1 MTFMKKEKSVG
12 GGDLEKIA
20 LLESLVTPGP
30 FHYIDIHF
38 ARLVCRLAG
47 EVGCWPLFLAALL
60 TSYAVNRRRQICL
73 PLRELPAELS
83 EWLMTD
89 NGSELNPESAT
100 RLAELVWPPNWE
112 DELSAHAGVASPENA
127 ALRQHLLVLDD
138 GRLYLQR
145 YWDYERRL
153 ARMINERLKAP
164 AFDFPDP
171 VKSLSV
177 VAPRF
182 AGESGVVD
190 VEVNV
195 EVNADVDVN
204 VDCALSSFNFQTAA
218 VCAGLRN
225 RFTIISGGPGC
236 GKTSV
241 VAAVAALWLESRPQD
256 RIVLC
261 APTGLAQARLHQALL
276 DEIAFLN
283 CTKEVKDELLKLS
296 AATIHRL
303 LGYRPG
309 CGFRYHAENRL
320 PVNLLI
326 VDEASMV
333 PLWIMTSLFA
343 ALPDACAVI
352 LLGDKNQLASVE
364 AGAVLGDLCSS
375 GSENCFSAAFF
386 NDVVRLTMEPAPVG
400 GSATAEKSF
409 LDDHIIELKK
419 SFRFAPDGGIAR
431 LQRAIMAPAAA
442 NKVDLEQLCA
452 HDPSGEVGMHRLPGA
467 GPAFE
472 AFLFQQMARL
482 EVEINGRMVP
492 VKSYYEVDDL
502 ATAFA
507 IFQAFRI
514 LSPLR
519 RGRFGVDNLNRLLPQ
534 ALGLQANRQYYRGR
548 PLMITRNAPQ
558 LNLYNG
564 DIGLVW
570 PDAAGLL
577 KVWFRRADGSFADFL
592 PQRLPNHESAFAVT
606 VHKAQGSG
614 FQRVLLLWPGAD
626 NPLLTREMLY
636 TAVTR
641 AAKRIEIWLPGAAA
655 SGRSGKAS
663 LAATLAASLT
673 AACRRR
679 VERSSGLLKTL
690 QEMR

>member
-1 MTFMKKEKSVG
+1 MEMEKLA

-38 ARLVCRLAG
+38 ARLVCRLVG
-47 EVGCWPLFLAALL
+47 DEGCWPLFLAALL

-73 PLRELPAELS
+73 PLRELPSKLS
-83 EWLMTD
+83 EWLLAD

-112 DELSAHAGVASPENA
+112 IELSAHVGVASPENA
-127 ALRQHLLVLDD
+127 ALLQHLLVLDD

-145 YWDYERRL
+145 YWDYEQRL
-153 ARMINERLKAP
+153 ARMINERLQAP
-164 AFDFPDP
+164 AFAFLDPD
-171 VKSLSV
+171 KSLGV

-182 AGESGVVD
+182 AGESGVV
-190 VEVNV
+190 
-195 EVNADVDVN
+195 NADVDVSG
-204 VDCALSSFNFQTAA
+204 VPPSFNFQTAA

-225 RFTIISGGPGC
+225 HFTIISGGPGC

-241 VAAVAALWLESRPQD
+241 VAAVAALWLESRPKD

-261 APTGLAQARLHQALL
+261 APTGLAQARLYQALL
-276 DEIAFLN
+276 DEIDFLD
-283 CTKEVKDELLKLS
+283 CTKQVKDELLKLS

-309 CGFRYHAENRL
+309 RGFRYHGENRL
-320 PVNLLI
+320 PVDLLI

-375 GSENCFSAAFF
+375 GSENRFSAAFLS
-386 NDVVRLTMEPAPVG
+386 DVARLTMRADG
-400 GSATAEKSF
+400 MSAASEKGL

-419 SFRFAPDGGIAR
+419 SYRFAPDGGIAR

-442 NKVDLEQLCA
+442 NNVDLEQLCA
-452 HDPSGEVGMHRLPGA
+452 YDPSGEVGMHRLPGE
-467 GPAFE
+467 GPVFE

-482 EVEINGRMVP
+482 EVEIRGRIVP
-492 VKSYYEVDDL
+492 VKSYSKVDDL

-519 RGRFGVDNLNRLLPQ
+519 RGRFGVENLNRLLPQ

-570 PDAAGLL
+570 PDAEGRL

-592 PQRLPNHESAFAVT
+592 PQRLPSHESAFAVT

-614 FQRVLLLWPGAD
+614 FQRVLLLWPGSDSA
-626 NPLLTREMLY
+626 LLTREMLY

-641 AAKRIEIWLPGAAA
+641 AAKRIEIWLSGVAP
-655 SGRSGKAS
+655 GRSGSEAS
-663 LAATLAASLT
+663 LAAFLT
-673 AACRRR
+673 IACRRR

-690 QEMR
+690 QEME